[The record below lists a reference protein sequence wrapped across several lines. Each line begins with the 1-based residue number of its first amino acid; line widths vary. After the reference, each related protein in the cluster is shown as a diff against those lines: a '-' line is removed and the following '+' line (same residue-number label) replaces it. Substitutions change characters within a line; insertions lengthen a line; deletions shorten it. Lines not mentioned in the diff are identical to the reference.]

1 MGLLTAEGN
10 KRIAR
15 AIEEA
20 EKSTAGEIVV
30 AIIPESDDYAARELV
45 FAIASGFIASVIMV
59 IFSDK
64 LIQFLDSLLWIDS
77 SLILPLSMLAGALL
91 VGSSAYALAQIPALD
106 RLLAGKRLMAEAVR
120 RRALRHF
127 TESAVYDTL
136 DRTGVLLL
144 ISILERRVELIADR
158 GINKMVAANSWE
170 DIVAVLVRGIKE
182 GKTADAIENA
192 VRSIGG
198 ILAEHVPPRPDDVN
212 EIADGPTELEK
223 GS

>member
-1 MGLLTAEGN
+1 MGLLTAEGSR
-10 KRIAR
+10 RIAR
-15 AIEEA
+15 AVEDA

-59 IFSDK
+59 IFSEQ
-64 LIQFLDSLLWIDS
+64 LIQLFDSLLWIDS
-77 SLILPLSMLAGALL
+77 ALLFPLSMLAGALL
-91 VGSSAYALAQIPALD
+91 AGSSAYALAQIPVLD
-106 RLLAGKRLMAEAVR
+106 RLIAGRHLMTEAVR

-127 TESAVYDTL
+127 TESGVYDTV

-144 ISILERRVELIADR
+144 VSVLEHRVELIADR

-170 DIVAVLVRGIKE
+170 NIVAALVKGIKK
-182 GKTADAIENA
+182 GQTADAIEKA
-192 VRSIGG
+192 VRDIGG
-198 ILAEHVPPRPDDVN
+198 ILAEHVPPRADDVN
-212 EIADGPTELEK
+212 EIADVPTELEK